1 MTSAEVLSFT
11 IILLL
16 PFCVSLDTITPDT
29 PLKDGDVLIS
39 DTKNFALGF
48 FPAGNSSCRYVGIWY
63 YQITEQTVV
72 WVANRDNCINNTSG
86 VLAININQ
94 GGLVIYANNQ
104 TNTPL
109 WSSNVSSLLTSNSIA
124 KLLDIGNLVLLE
136 SNITQKL
143 LWQSFDHPT
152 NVMIPFLKQG
162 LNRRTGSEW
171 ALTSWKS
178 KDDPGT
184 GDCWYGIDPT
194 GYPQV
199 IVNKSQATWWRGG
212 PWTGRGWSGVPE
224 MSNNF
229 IFNVSFVN
237 NQDELSIAFG
247 SVNDSIYSILSVDES
262 SMVQRSIWHDEDRR
276 WVNFWSAPSE
286 WCDYYGQCG
295 PNGNCDP
302 TKDKIFACECFP
314 GFEPKSPGNW
324 YLRDGSGGCVRKQGV
339 GTCGNGEGFVK
350 MERMK
355 VADTRN
361 ARANMSLSLQE
372 CEQLCLKNCS
382 CMAYAY
388 ATSDMN
394 REGIGCLTWYED
406 LVDSRTFS
414 SSSSG
419 QDLYIRVDAITL
431 AEYAKKSNKY
441 LSKKGKLGISLSSVI
456 MFFLIL
462 FLAFHIVKK
471 RRKAKERQRT
481 LYNVTYREDFRGTIE
496 LEENRTNPDQLP
508 FFHLNVIVEA
518 TKNFSLNNKL
528 GEGGFGIVYK
538 GMLFDGSEIAVKR
551 LSKHSGQGIEE
562 FKNEVMLIAKLQHRN
577 LVKILG
583 YCAQGEEKMII
594 YEYLPNKSLDSI
606 IFDETKRR
614 LLDWRKRKDIICGIA
629 RGMLYLHQDSR
640 LRIIHRDLKA
650 GNILLDACMNPK
662 VADFGMARIFGV
674 DQIEA
679 KTKRLVGT
687 YGYMSPEYAMEGR
700 FSVKSDVYSFGVL
713 MLEII
718 TSKKN
723 SYYKL
728 NPYSNLIGSV
738 WDLWKEGRAL
748 EIVES
753 PLNGSFAGE
762 ALRCIEIGLLCVQEY
777 ASDRP
782 TMSEVVSMLGN
793 DVALSPPTRPALR
806 FKRAYTSG
814 DPSSA
819 SEGANSVNNVTCT
832 VVEPR

>member
-1 MTSAEVLSFT
+1 MTSVEVLSCT

-16 PFCVSLDTITPDT
+16 PFCVSLDTITPET

-39 DTKNFALGF
+39 DAKTFALGF
-48 FPAGNSSCRYVGIWY
+48 FSPGNSSCRYVGIWY
-63 YQITEQTVV
+63 YQVSEKTIV

-86 VLAININQ
+86 ILAINIDQ

-104 TNTPL
+104 TTTPL
-109 WSSNVSSLLTSNSIA
+109 WSSNVSSLLSSNSMA
-124 KLLDIGNLVLLE
+124 KLLDIGNLVFLE

-152 NVMIPFLKQG
+152 NVMIPFMKQG

-194 GYPQV
+194 GYPQL
-199 IVNKSQATWWRGG
+199 IVNKSQATRWRGG
-212 PWTGRGWSGVPE
+212 SWTSHGWSGIPE
-224 MSNNF
+224 MSANF
-229 IFNVSFVN
+229 IFNFSFVN
-237 NQDELSIAFG
+237 DQSELAVTYGIL
-247 SVNDSIYSILSVDES
+247 NDSIYSIMTVDES
-262 SMVQRSIWHDEDRR
+262 CTVQRSMWHDEDRS
-276 WVNFWSAPSE
+276 WVDFWSAPSE
-286 WCDYYGQCG
+286 WCDYYGRCG

-302 TKDKIFACECFP
+302 TKARTFACECFP
-314 GFEPKSPGNW
+314 GFEPKSPRDW

-361 ARANMSLSLQE
+361 ARANMSLSLDE
-372 CEQLCLKNCS
+372 CEQLCLKNCN
-382 CMAYAY
+382 CTAYAH
-388 ATSDMN
+388 ASSDLN
-394 REGIGCLTWYED
+394 REGIGCLTWYEE

-414 SSSSG
+414 SANSG
-419 QDLYIRVDAITL
+419 QDLYIRVDAIT
-431 AEYAKKSNKY
+431 
-441 LSKKGKLGISLSSVI
+441 I
-456 MFFLIL
+456 
-462 FLAFHIVKK
+462 
-471 RRKAKERQRT
+471 AKEWQRT
-481 LYNVTYREDFRGTIE
+481 LPNVTYREEFRGTIE

-508 FFHLNVIVEA
+508 FFHLNAIAEA

-528 GEGGFGIVYK
+528 GEGGFGTVYK

-551 LSKHSGQGIEE
+551 LSKYSGQGIKE

-594 YEYLPNKSLDSI
+594 YEYLPNKGLDSI

-629 RGMLYLHQDSR
+629 RGILYLHQDSR

-650 GNILLDACMNPK
+650 GNILLDASMNPK

-700 FSVKSDVYSFGVL
+700 FSMKSDVYSFGVL

-718 TSKKN
+718 TGKKN
-723 SYYKL
+723 SYYHL

-753 PLNGSFAGE
+753 SLNGSFAGE

-793 DVALSPPTRPALR
+793 DVALSPPKCPALI
-806 FKRAYTSG
+806 FKRTYTSS
-814 DPSSA
+814 DPSST
-819 SEGANSVNNVTCT
+819 SEGPNSVNNVTCT
-832 VVEPR
+832 IVEPR

>member
-1 MTSAEVLSFT
+1 MTSAEVLSCT

-29 PLKDGDVLIS
+29 PLKDGDILIS

-48 FPAGNSSCRYVGIWY
+48 FSPGNSSCRYVGIWY
-63 YQITEQTVV
+63 YQVSEQTVV

-86 VLAININQ
+86 VLAINIDQ

-104 TNTPL
+104 TTTPL

-136 SNITQKL
+136 SNIIQKL
-143 LWQSFDHPT
+143 LWRSFDHPT
-152 NVMIPFLKQG
+152 NVMIPFMKQV

-184 GDCWYGIDPT
+184 GDCWHGIDPT
-194 GYPQV
+194 GYPQL
-199 IVNKSQATWWRGG
+199 IMNKRQATWWRGG
-212 PWTGRGWSGVPE
+212 LWTSYGWSGVPE
-224 MSNNF
+224 MTANF
-229 IFNVSFVN
+229 IFNFSIAD
-237 NQDELSIAFG
+237 NQDELAVTYGIL
-247 SVNDSIYSILSVDES
+247 NDSIYSIMTVDES
-262 SMVQRSIWHDEDRR
+262 CTVQRSTWLDEDRR
-276 WVNFWSAPSE
+276 WVAFWSAPSE
-286 WCDYYGQCG
+286 WCDYYGRCG

-302 TKDKIFACECFP
+302 TKARLFSCDCFP
-314 GFEPKSPGNW
+314 GFEPKSPGDW
-324 YLRDGSGGCVRKQGV
+324 YLREGSGGCVRKQGV

-355 VADTRN
+355 LADTRN

-388 ATSDMN
+388 ATSYVN

-406 LVDSRTFS
+406 LVDSRTFPNA
-414 SSSSG
+414 SSG

-431 AEYAKKSNKY
+431 AQYAKKSNKS
-441 LSKKGKLGISLSSVI
+441 LSKKGKLGISLSFVI

-462 FLAFHIVKK
+462 FLAFHLVKK
-471 RRKAKERQRT
+471 RRKERQRT

-518 TKNFSLNNKL
+518 TKNFSLDNKL
-528 GEGGFGIVYK
+528 GEGGFGTVYK
-538 GMLFDGSEIAVKR
+538 TILDYESRVCFLMEVKIAVKR
-551 LSKHSGQGIEE
+551 LSKYSGQGIEE

-650 GNILLDACMNPK
+650 GNILLDASMKPK
-662 VADFGMARIFGV
+662 VADFGMARIFG
-674 DQIEA
+674 
-679 KTKRLVGT
+679 
-687 YGYMSPEYAMEGR
+687 
-700 FSVKSDVYSFGVL
+700 
-713 MLEII
+713 
-718 TSKKN
+718 
-723 SYYKL
+723 
-728 NPYSNLIGSV
+728 V

-753 PLNGSFAGE
+753 SLNGSFA
-762 ALRCIEIGLLCVQEY
+762 EY

-782 TMSEVVSMLGN
+782 TMSEIVSMLGN
-793 DVALSPPTRPALR
+793 DVPLSPPTRPALR

-814 DPSSA
+814 DPSLA

>member
-1 MTSAEVLSFT
+1 MNSAEVLSFT

-86 VLAININQ
+86 VLAINIDQ

-109 WSSNVSSLLTSNSIA
+109 WSSNVSSLLTSNSTA

-224 MSNNF
+224 LSNNF

-237 NQDELSIAFG
+237 NQDELSITFG
-247 SVNDSIYSILSVDES
+247 SVNDSIYSTLSVDES
-262 SMVQRSIWHDEDRR
+262 CMVQRSTWNDEDRR

-324 YLRDGSGGCVRKQGV
+324 YLRDGSAGCVRKQGV

-382 CMAYAY
+382 CMAYTY

-406 LVDSRTFS
+406 LVDSRTFPNA
-414 SSSSG
+414 SSG
-419 QDLYIRVDAITL
+419 QDRYIRVDAITL

-471 RRKAKERQRT
+471 RRKRQRT
-481 LYNVTYREDFRGTIE
+481 LYNVTYREDFRGTIG
-496 LEENRTNPDQLP
+496 LEENKTIPDQLP

-528 GEGGFGIVYK
+528 GEGGFGTVYK

-551 LSKHSGQGIEE
+551 LSKYSGQGIEE

-606 IFDETKRR
+606 IFDEIKRR

-629 RGMLYLHQDSR
+629 RGMLYLPQDSR

-650 GNILLDACMNPK
+650 GNILLDAYMNPK

-679 KTKRLVGT
+679 KTKRL
-687 YGYMSPEYAMEGR
+687 
-700 FSVKSDVYSFGVL
+700 
-713 MLEII
+713 
-718 TSKKN
+718 
-723 SYYKL
+723 
-728 NPYSNLIGSV
+728 V

-762 ALRCIEIGLLCVQEY
+762 ALRYLDIGLLCVQEY